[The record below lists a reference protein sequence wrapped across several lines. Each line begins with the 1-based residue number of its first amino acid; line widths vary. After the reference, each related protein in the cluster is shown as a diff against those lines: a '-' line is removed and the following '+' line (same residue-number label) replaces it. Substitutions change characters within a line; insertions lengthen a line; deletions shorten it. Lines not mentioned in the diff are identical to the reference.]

1 MFWSIGRVARVGC
14 VAITRGYMRAFSR
27 SFPVRQAEL
36 VPQTLTDIHS
46 NRSGFPTNL
55 QDFLQRS
62 GKSLASNALMCRKQ
76 TLRAV
81 PFALILTAKPPG
93 KSQKSIPIK
102 WNLAMP
108 GCPTELAAD

>member
-1 MFWSIGRVARVGC
+1 VGIC
-14 VAITRGYMRAFSR
+14 EHFRAV
-27 SFPVRQAEL
+27 FPVRQAEL
-36 VPQTLTDIHS
+36 TPQTLTDIHS
-46 NRSGFPTNL
+46 NRSGFPTNS

-62 GKSLASNALMCRKQ
+62 GKSLASSALMCRKQ

-81 PFALILTAKPPG
+81 PFALILTVEPPG